1 VVSQGGT
8 RFFAVRA
15 RRLELWPSAMRGL
28 ARDGEVSPL
37 TDCGFSKRLRGVAGA
52 ELVAFASSAAD
63 ISGVNGRNGLIA
75 VIRARFVPFTFQ

>member
-1 VVSQGGT
+1 MVSQGGT
-8 RFFAVRA
+8 HLFAVRA
-15 RRLELWPSAMRGL
+15 LRREPWMSAMHGL
-28 ARDGEVSPL
+28 MRDDEVSPL

-63 ISGVNGRNGLIA
+63 ISGVNGRNGAIA